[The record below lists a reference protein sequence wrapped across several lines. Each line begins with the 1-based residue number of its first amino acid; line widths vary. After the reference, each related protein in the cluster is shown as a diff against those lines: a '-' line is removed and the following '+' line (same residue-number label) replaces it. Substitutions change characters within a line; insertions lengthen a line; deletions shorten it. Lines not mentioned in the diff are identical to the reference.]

1 MARQQSSN
9 KSINEKRLR
18 RKKFILGMWGLWK
31 SFFNWV
37 LKVVTFKKC
46 VVVFCIYY
54 VTDIV
59 EYWKVQNA
67 LGVYVSDTVM
77 VTVITAFIVELGLSA
92 LLSKSRKETNYE
104 SEDIEEHG

>member
-1 MARQQSSN
+1 MAGQQSSN
-9 KSINEKRLR
+9 KSINKKRLR
-18 RKKFILGMWGLWK
+18 RRNFILGMWGLWK

-46 VVVFCIYY
+46 VVIFCIYY

-67 LGVYVSDTVM
+67 LGVYVSDTVI
-77 VTVITAFIVELGLSA
+77 VAIITAFIVELGLSA
-92 LLSKSRKETNYE
+92 LLSKTSKEVNYE
-104 SEDIEEHG
+104 SEDMEGHG